1 MAIESNSSFTI
12 SDPSRV
18 ASDLNDVV
26 RPGMQALGAL
36 EVTGAVAMTGPVTGM
51 GVVSTR
57 WESMDQ
63 WAAADAAGADPDSDM
78 AELAAR
84 YQITQ
89 RIISQDLHEAGNASG
104 SFLNASRYSFAG
116 PPPGLENA
124 ANLAVSAGANGL
136 RIVRVLAGGD
146 MTGHVI
152 GAMFLDSLE
161 ALPDILASITSDAQ
175 FVADVQSAGGKLES
189 RTIFRT
195 VR

>member
-1 MAIESNSSFTI
+1 MAIESNSIFTM

-26 RPGMQALGAL
+26 RPAMQALGAL
-36 EVTGAVAMTGPVTGM
+36 TVTGAVAMTGPMIGM
-51 GVVSTR
+51 GVMSTR

-63 WAAADAAGADPDSDM
+63 WAAANAAGADPDGAM
-78 AELAAR
+78 AELASR

-89 RIISQDLHEAGNASG
+89 RIISQDLHEAGNTSG
-104 SFLNASRYSFAG
+104 SFLTASRYSFAG

-124 ANLAVSAGANGL
+124 ADLAVSGGANGL
-136 RIVRVLAGGD
+136 RIIRVLAGGD

-152 GAMFLDSLE
+152 GTTFLDSLE

-175 FVADVQSAGGKLES
+175 FVADVQSAGGHLES

-195 VR
+195 MD